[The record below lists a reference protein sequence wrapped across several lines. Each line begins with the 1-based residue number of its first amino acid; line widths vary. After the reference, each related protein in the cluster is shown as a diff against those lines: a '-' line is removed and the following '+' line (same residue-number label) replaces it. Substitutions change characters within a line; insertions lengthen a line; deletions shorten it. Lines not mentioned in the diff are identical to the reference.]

1 MPHDSN
7 LDPVWTE
14 FDNIMNP
21 RVSPAERKIYHRLL
35 NAHAYSNT
43 SSSGLSRGIP
53 ASDFI
58 ETLGRWPTNPG
69 TMKQRA
75 GTIMHELGHNLGLR
89 HGGVDHENYKPNHLS
104 IMSYLNQVKWLL
116 RRGVAWLDYERF
128 VLRNLDE
135 SNLSEPV
142 ALGRVGGDAP
152 ISIYGVRWYS
162 SGVLLEKATGSHANV
177 DWNNN
182 GVATNT
188 GVAVDLNNSGG
199 NSVLRARFNEWEN
212 IIYDGGDIGPGL
224 APDKSNML
232 ASPEDLDEL
241 TYEKFLEMEKAVKGE

>member
-1 MPHDSN
+1 MARS
-7 LDPVWTE
+7 
-14 FDNIMNP
+14 
-21 RVSPAERKIYHRLL
+21 SA
-35 NAHAYSNT
+35 NT
-43 SSSGLSRGIP
+43 ARQDASGQSLSQ
-53 ASDFI
+53 
-58 ETLGRWPTNPG
+58 TQL
-69 TMKQRA
+69 
-75 GTIMHELGHNLGLR
+75 LR
-89 HGGVDHENYKPNHLS
+89 HQIVHRRRVGLAAGGFQHLS
-104 IMSYLNQVKWLL
+104 DEPAGQFRI
-116 RRGVAWLDYERF
+116 GVGLFD
-128 VLRNLDE
+128 
-135 SNLSEPV
+135 
-142 ALGRVGGDAP
+142 LGRVGGDAP